1 MEEVPLPKRQ
11 AGSAHAAS
19 CCWYIELSQNGYAD
33 ITTDSGAN
41 KHISRC
47 SVPYQVHIVERRTS
61 GRAEES
67 TVPHKQQNKPSL
79 PNVGPDN

>member
-19 CCWYIELSQNGYAD
+19 YYWYIELSQNGHAD
-33 ITTDSGAN
+33 LTTDSGAN
-41 KHISRC
+41 EQISKC
-47 SVPYQVHIVERRTS
+47 AIPYQAHIVERRTS

-67 TVPHKQQNKPSL
+67 AVPHKQQSKPSL

>member
-11 AGSAHAAS
+11 ARCAHAAS
-19 CCWYIELSQNGYAD
+19 YFWNTGLFQYGHANF
-33 ITTDSGAN
+33 TTDSGAN
-41 KHISRC
+41 EHISNYIV
-47 SVPYQVHIVERRTS
+47 SHQAHIVERRTS

-67 TVPHKQQNKPSL
+67 AVPHKQQDKPSL